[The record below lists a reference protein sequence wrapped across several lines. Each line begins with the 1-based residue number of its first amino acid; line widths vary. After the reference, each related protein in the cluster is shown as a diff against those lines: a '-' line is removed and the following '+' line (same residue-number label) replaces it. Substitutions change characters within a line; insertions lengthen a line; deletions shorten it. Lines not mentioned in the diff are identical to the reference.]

1 MKVLKTGIL
10 IAVLIA
16 ALAGGYLLGSQS
28 SAGRGSGDDR
38 QTPEKGQAATEKKQ
52 QYTCGMHPFVIQD
65 EPGLCPICSMTLV
78 PLKPGIHSGHPP
90 VAATAA
96 AANPTASD
104 ATAPAAPAATKRW
117 RSPMDPTYVR
127 DAPGKDYM
135 GHDLVPV
142 TEDGSGGGEISID
155 PVTAQNMGVRTEP
168 VVRRK
173 LAKTIRTVGLL
184 TYAEGRQFSINSKID
199 GWIEK
204 LFVNQEGQM
213 VAKGQPLMQ
222 IYSPE
227 LVAAQQ
233 EYLLAL
239 ENSRKLAGNP
249 VAEVAGS
256 SERLLEAART
266 RLKYWDIS
274 PGQIRAIEKSGQ
286 ITKTLTL
293 FSPQSGVV
301 SMKKALE
308 GMRIMAGEEL
318 LQISD
323 ISNIWVNADIFE
335 YELPWVKVGQT
346 ARVELPFAAGKVFEG
361 KIAYI
366 YPYLKNETRT
376 ARARIELVNP
386 GLELK
391 PDMYATVNIE
401 AGAVEGALAIPVN
414 AVLNSG
420 KGQTV
425 FVARGG
431 GKYEPRQVKS
441 GLADDAGFIQI
452 VAGLSEGESVVVSAQ
467 FMLDSEST
475 LREAIQKMTMPAA
488 EAEGAAGHDA
498 GTTPE
503 KGGSTAPPATKEG
516 AGNLEDLFK

>member
-1 MKVLKTGIL
+1 MKLLKAGLLMVAL
-10 IAVLIA
+10 IATLG
-16 ALAGGYLLGSQS
+16 GGYFIGTRYPAGHDHGSRQQD
-28 SAGRGSGDDR
+28 AG
-38 QTPEKGQAATEKKQ
+38 TGQDVAKKQQ

-65 EPGLCPICSMTLV
+65 EPGLCPICGMTLT
-78 PLKPGIHSGHPP
+78 PLKPGADASQPQ
-90 VAATAA
+90 AATA
-96 AANPTASD
+96 P
-104 ATAPAAPAATKRW
+104 KKW
-117 RSPMDPTYVR
+117 RSPMDPGYVR

-142 TEDGSGGGEISID
+142 TDGGGGGGEISID

-173 LAKTIRTVGLL
+173 LVKTIRTVGLL
-184 TYAEGRQFSINSKID
+184 TYEEGRQFSINSKID

-204 LFVNQEGQM
+204 LYVNQEGQM
-213 VAKGQPLMQ
+213 VKKGQPLMQ

-233 EYLLAL
+233 EFLLAL
-239 ENSRKLAGNP
+239 ENSRKQLRNP
-249 VAEVAGS
+249 VAEVVQS

-274 PGQIRAIEKSGQ
+274 PGQINAIEKSGQ

-293 FSPQSGVV
+293 YSPHTGVV
-301 SMKKALE
+301 SMKKALQ

-318 LQISD
+318 LQVSD
-323 ISNIWVNADIFE
+323 ISTIWVNADIFE
-335 YELPWVKVGQT
+335 YELPWVKVGQM
-346 ARVELPFAAGKVFEG
+346 ARVELPFAVGRVFEG
-361 KIAYI
+361 KITYI

-376 ARARIELVNP
+376 AGARIELVNP

-391 PDMYATVNIE
+391 PDMYATVNID

-425 FVARGG
+425 FVARGE
-431 GKYEPRQVKS
+431 GKYEPRQVKT
-441 GLADDAGFIQI
+441 GVADDSGYIQI
-452 VAGLSEGESVVVSAQ
+452 VSGLGEGELVVVSAQ

-475 LREAIQKMTMPAA
+475 LREAVQKMMAPAGTGEKADQKAGAVQDQGDPAVPTDKKDPAA
-488 EAEGAAGHDA
+488 D
-498 GTTPE
+498 
-503 KGGSTAPPATKEG
+503 
-516 AGNLEDLFK
+516 LDDLFR